1 MIQLFEMNYWRI
13 YMNDP
18 IVEEVRKHRMEHTQK
33 FNGDLAAICRDLRR
47 IQRESGHEVVRLAP
61 RKKEPKQA
69 GL

>member
-1 MIQLFEMNYWRI
+1 
-13 YMNDP
+13 
-18 IVEEVRKHRMEHTQK
+18 MEHTQK

-69 GL
+69 TK